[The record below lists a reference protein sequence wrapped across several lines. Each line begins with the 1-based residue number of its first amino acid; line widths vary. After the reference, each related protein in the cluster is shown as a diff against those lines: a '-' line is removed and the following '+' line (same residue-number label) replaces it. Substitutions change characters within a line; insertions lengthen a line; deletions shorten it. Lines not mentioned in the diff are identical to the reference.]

1 MIDAP
6 RYEAQHYCVAAEQLL
21 AAAAATP
28 SPRADPQGVMKL
40 RSAKQQLGAKLSPA
54 WTIARAGV
62 RRSPRIAAVQTTLDR
77 SLPQHAQRARD
88 LEAAAQAPP
97 PTTLLP
103 SAPLVPDAHA
113 NAYVDADADADA
125 DAHAHAHADVDA
137 NAHGAQ
143 VQDH

>member
-6 RYEAQHYCVAAEQLL
+6 RYKAQHCVAAAQLL

-54 WTIARAGV
+54 RTIARACV

-77 SLPQHAQRARD
+77 LLPQHAQRARD
-88 LEAAAQAPP
+88 LEAAAQYH
-97 PTTLLP
+97 TGKC
-103 SAPLVPDAHA
+103 VPDASVVTCVTQHA
-113 NAYVDADADADA
+113 TAL
-125 DAHAHAHADVDA
+125 AHA
-137 NAHGAQ
+137 
-143 VQDH
+143 